1 MLKVFAQRVYSL
13 GNCIPVGLVKLK
25 FVGNEFINSRA
36 VTEVNIFKK
45 RP

>member
-1 MLKVFAQRVYSL
+1 MLEVFIQLVYNL

-25 FVGNEFINSRA
+25 FVGDKIINSRA

-45 RP
+45 RF